1 MKQKMENQQKCEV
14 VLKLGDNIVCQRF
27 FSVRNFNNR
36 ACNSLDLHWT
46 VSEILDGIVN
56 GLKRKTLF
64 LLEPNHI
71 ATSVEEAEGEVYFTL
86 TIKKGNKVIYDTMT
100 PAHVYPPK
108 VRFTVDIRPQISSI
122 IRELTKTLSDK
133 KVVTHYQDYNLI
145 TNY

>member
-86 TIKKGNKVIYDTMT
+86 TITCFGFLTSRDLENQFVLIKMIQFGIF
-100 PAHVYPPK
+100 HVFG
-108 VRFTVDIRPQISSI
+108 R
-122 IRELTKTLSDK
+122 
-133 KVVTHYQDYNLI
+133 
-145 TNY
+145 